1 MYRRSRFKLIENV
14 RTRIHYLQ
22 ISEHSPSSYHR
33 RRCKDPRLCCRLA
46 ARVLFCQH
54 WPVQLQEYENEYI
67 LLGAHRDHCRSSWS
81 LSIRVEIRGNNLTVA
96 HDSLMAHGFIFG
108 LFASPNK
115 SWSALKRAMVGEI
128 FFRSAGVLRK
138 CNWWTLMNINEK
150 RKKQNKVQL
159 IN

>member
-33 RRCKDPRLCCRLA
+33 RRYKDPQLCCRLA

-54 WPVQLQEYENEYI
+54 WPVQLQGYENGYI
-67 LLGAHRDHCRSSWS
+67 LLGGCRDRCRSSWS
-81 LSIRVEIRGNNLTVA
+81 LSVRVKRCVGTISLFL
-96 HDSLMAHGFIFG
+96 SLMAHGFVFG

-115 SWSALKRAMVGEI
+115 PWSALGKAMVGRI
-128 FFRSAGVLRK
+128 SFWSTGVLRK
-138 CNWWTLMNINEK
+138 CNWWTSMNINEK
-150 RKKQNKVQL
+150 RRKNKVQL
-159 IN
+159 KY